1 MDPATVEEIK
11 PDSVSSGEALSKPS
25 LIVDTEHLRQ
35 KKSKSRSLLTA
46 ATLTILTAPDFPT
59 AV

>member
-25 LIVDTEHLRQ
+25 LIVDTEHLKQ
-35 KKSKSRSLLTA
+35 KKSK
-46 ATLTILTAPDFPT
+46 
-59 AV
+59 